1 MSSLSAVS
9 VRAVLDQLSV
19 DPQDALAALEGAPEL
34 IGDETS
40 WPIRLLTGFGAW
52 LAGMFFLSI
61 FACFGV
67 LTDPPAQIGMGVL
80 LLLISIAIREM
91 SPARGRTF
99 FTQLALSWVVAG
111 QALVVAGIIQEHDEN
126 AAVAAAI
133 VMALGLLLGFR
144 DPVQRWASTVVAT
157 LGTAILMGLYEVSH
171 TVDIMVLLT
180 SSAMAAVWL
189 FSGALLTGPAAPLQR
204 PVGFGLAT
212 SLGLILIT
220 SVMPSSQSM
229 PTPWSMIVLGPLL
242 LGVVLRLLLKH
253 QLSPTSPAGLL
264 AMIGTVTIAGI
275 TWSAPG
281 VSASLLMAALAVE
294 CRNRLLLG
302 LSVILLVSF
311 GTAFYYWLDVSLLQK
326 SSILIASGL
335 LLLALRMAAQRLTER
350 PQ

>member
-1 MSSLSAVS
+1 MSDLSAVP
-9 VRAVLDQLSV
+9 VRAVLDQLRI
-19 DPQDALAALEGAPEL
+19 DPQDALAALEAAPEL
-34 IGDETS
+34 IGNETS

-52 LAGMFFLSI
+52 LAGMFFLSV

-67 LTDPPAQIGMGVL
+67 LTDPQGQIGLGVGL
-80 LLLISIAIREM
+80 LLVSIAIREM

-111 QALVVAGIIQEHDEN
+111 QALVVAGILQKYDEHS
-126 AAVAAAI
+126 AVAAAI

-157 LGTAILMGLYEVSH
+157 LSTAILMGLYEVSH

-180 SSAMAAVWL
+180 SGAVAAVWL
-189 FSGALLTGPAAPLQR
+189 FSAALLTGPAAPLQR

-212 SLGLILIT
+212 SLGLILVT
-220 SVMPSSQSM
+220 SVMPSSEYM
-229 PTPWSMIVLGPLL
+229 PTPWSMMVLGALL
-242 LGVVLRLLLKH
+242 LGVVLRLLLRH

-264 AMIGTVTIAGI
+264 AMVGTVTIAGI

-294 CRNRLLLG
+294 CRSRLLLG
-302 LSVILLVSF
+302 LSVIFLVGF
-311 GTAFYYWLDVSLLQK
+311 GAAFYYWLDVSLLQK

-335 LLLALRMAAQRLTER
+335 LLLVLRMAARRLTER